1 MRRYV
6 DPEAYRIIIFDQ
18 RGTGKSRP
26 SAELKVLDY
35 YDCIPVVAVYF
46 TK

>member
-6 DPEAYRIIIFDQ
+6 DPEAYRIIVFDQ

-35 YDCIPVVAVYF
+35 ICGILVFIYY
-46 TK
+46 